1 MDTPSASQESQA
13 KAASDMALP
22 PPTLSRRTPNQ
33 AIKHAIQQAG
43 ARLARLPYNERIL
56 YAETFF
62 QAILASG
69 VMAFVGVYLVRLGA
83 PNWLVGLYSSLPA
96 LAVIVTA
103 MPVASFVQRQR
114 SLVATANWGR
124 FVFRGMMGMFA
135 FLPLLPASTAAH
147 VLVGAYT
154 IMAVPGSISN
164 VSFTTVLGI
173 VTPADERPRMLSLRL
188 AINGV
193 AATLFGFL
201 AGQWLD
207 YAPYPANYQ
216 VLFVAG
222 FVAGLIS
229 IYLLSKLRM
238 PEETP
243 ALPSTPRPTRLRL
256 GQVVALVRDTPAFRG
271 YAVASL
277 IFRLSLAMPQALY
290 TIYRVRTLGSSDAWV
305 AVLLTLQNAVS
316 VMSYFALGKLLT
328 RPSFRSRL
336 WLSCVGSALY
346 PLTTG
351 LSRTP
356 TMLLLPAIVG
366 GIFGAGMNIYL
377 TDLLFEVSPEDNRPP
392 FVAANSILANLA
404 AFVAPMLGTGLAD
417 LTSIVVAFYV
427 IALFRIVGGLAF
439 WWIVIRQPESA
450 S

>member
-1 MDTPSASQESQA
+1 MQTKNPSEARA
-13 KAASDMALP
+13 PKAPSTITLP
-22 PPTLSRRTPNQ
+22 PTISRRRTPRQ
-33 AIKHAIQQAG
+33 AVRHAVRRFKGRATAI
-43 ARLARLPYNERIL
+43 PYNERIL

-83 PNWLVGLYSSLPA
+83 PNWLVALYSSLPA

-103 MPVASFVQRQR
+103 IPVASFVQRQR
-114 SLVATANWGR
+114 SLIATANWGR
-124 FVFRGMMGMFA
+124 FIFRGIMGLFA
-135 FLPLLPASTAAH
+135 LLPLLPATTASY

-154 IMAVPGSISN
+154 VMAVPGSVAN
-164 VSFTTVLGI
+164 VSFTTILGL

-207 YAPYPANYQ
+207 HTPYPLNYQ
-216 VLFVAG
+216 VLFVVG

-238 PEETP
+238 PEKDP
-243 ALPSTPRPTRLRL
+243 ASTKPQGPQRIRL
-256 GQVVALVRDTPAFRG
+256 GQLVALIKDTPAFRG
-271 YAVASL
+271 YAIASI
-277 IFRLSLAMPQALY
+277 IFRMGLAMPQALY

-305 AVLLTLQNAVS
+305 AILLTLQNATS
-316 VMSYFALGKLLT
+316 VISYFALGKLLT
-328 RPSFRSRL
+328 KPAFRSKL
-336 WLSCVGSALY
+336 WLSCLGTALY

-356 TMLLLPAIVG
+356 TMLLLPAVLG
-366 GIFGAGMNIYL
+366 GVFGAGMNIYL
-377 TDLLFEVSPEDNRPP
+377 TDLLFQVSPEDNRPP
-392 FVAANSILANLA
+392 FVAADSMLANLA
-404 AFVAPMLGTGLAD
+404 AFVAPMLGTALAD
-417 LTSIVVAFYV
+417 LTTIVIAFYI
-427 IALFRIVGGLAF
+427 IALFRVAGTLAF
-439 WWIVIRQPESA
+439 WRILVYPAERPG
-450 S
+450 

>member
-1 MDTPSASQESQA
+1 METQSASPESQGSS
-13 KAASDMALP
+13 ASDVTLP
-22 PPTLSRRTPNQ
+22 PTTGGKRTLAQ
-33 AIKHAIQQAG
+33 AIGHAIRQAG

-69 VMAFVGVYLVRLGA
+69 VLAFVGVYLVRLGA

-135 FLPLLPASTAAH
+135 LLPLLPADIAGY
-147 VLVGAYT
+147 VLVGART
-154 IMAVPGSISN
+154 LMAIPGTVSN

-173 VTPADERPRMLSLRL
+173 VTPADQRPRILSLRL

-193 AATLFGFL
+193 AATMFGFL

-207 YAPYPANYQ
+207 YAPYPVNYQ

-238 PEETP
+238 PEDAP
-243 ALPSTPRPTRLRL
+243 PPSSTPRPTRLRL
-256 GQVVALVRDTPAFRG
+256 GQMVELIKETPAFHG

-277 IFRLSLAMPQALY
+277 IFRLGLAMPQALY

-316 VMSYFALGKLLT
+316 VISYFALGKLLT
-328 RPSFRSRL
+328 KPDFRSKL
-336 WLSCVGSALY
+336 WLSCLGTALY

-356 TMLLLPAIVG
+356 AMLLVPAVVG
-366 GIFGAGMNIYL
+366 GIFSAGMNIYL
-377 TDLLFEVSPEDNRPP
+377 GGLLFEVSPEDNRPP
-392 FVAANSILANLA
+392 FVAADSMLANLA
-404 AFVAPMLGTGLAD
+404 AFVAPMLGTLLAD
-417 LTSIVVAFYV
+417 LTSIVSAFYIITVFRV
-427 IALFRIVGGLAF
+427 IGGLAF
-439 WWIVIRQPESA
+439 WRIVVRQPQS
-450 S
+450 SN

>member
-1 MDTPSASQESQA
+1 MQTQSASPESQGSS
-13 KAASDMALP
+13 ASDVTLP
-22 PPTLSRRTPNQ
+22 RPTVGKRTPTQ
-33 AIKHAIQQAG
+33 AIGHAIRQTR

-69 VMAFVGVYLVRLGA
+69 VLAFVGVYLVRLGA

-124 FVFRGMMGMFA
+124 LVFRGMMGMFA
-135 FLPLLPASTAAH
+135 LLPLFPPGAAGY
-147 VLVGAYT
+147 VLVGART
-154 IMAVPGSISN
+154 LMAVPGSVSN

-173 VTPADERPRMLSLRL
+173 VTPADQRPRMLSLRL

-193 AATLFGFL
+193 AATVFGFL

-207 YAPYPANYQ
+207 YAPYPVNYQ

-238 PEETP
+238 PEETAP
-243 ALPSTPRPTRLRL
+243 LPSTPRPTRLRL
-256 GQVVALVRDTPAFRG
+256 GQVAALVKDTPAFRG

-277 IFRLSLAMPQALY
+277 IFRLGLAMPQALY

-305 AVLLTLQNAVS
+305 AILLTLQNAMS

-328 RPSFRSRL
+328 KPGFRGKL
-336 WLSCVGSALY
+336 WLSCLGTALY

-356 TMLLLPAIVG
+356 AMLLVPAVVG
-366 GIFGAGMNIYL
+366 GISGAGMNIYL

-392 FVAANSILANLA
+392 FVAANTILANLA
-404 AFVAPMLGTGLAD
+404 AFVAPMLGTALAD
-417 LTSIVVAFYV
+417 MTGIVIAFYV

-439 WWIVIRQPESA
+439 WKIVAHPSRA
-450 S
+450 ST

>member
-1 MDTPSASQESQA
+1 MDIKSTSPASGGERASSVTPPLATASKLAPARAVRRAIRQA
-13 KAASDMALP
+13 K
-22 PPTLSRRTPNQ
+22 
-33 AIKHAIQQAG
+33 I
-43 ARLARLPYNERIL
+43 RLGMLPYNERVL

-96 LAVIVTA
+96 LVVIVTA

-124 FVFRGMMGMFA
+124 FIFRGMVGLFA
-135 FLPLLPASTAAH
+135 LLPLLPASTASY
-147 VLVGAYT
+147 VLVGARAV
-154 IMAVPGSISN
+154 MALPGSVAN
-164 VSFTTVLGI
+164 VSLTTVLGL
-173 VTPADERPRMLSLRL
+173 VTSADERPRMLSLRL

-193 AATLFGFL
+193 AATIFGFL

-207 YAPYPANYQ
+207 YARYPLNYQ

-222 FVAGLIS
+222 FVAGLVS

-238 PEETP
+238 PDQIPPTDSAP
-243 ALPSTPRPTRLRL
+243 GLPRLRL
-256 GQVVALVRDTPAFRG
+256 GQLIALIKDTPAFRG
-271 YAVASL
+271 YAIASL
-277 IFRLSLAMPQALY
+277 IFRFGLAMPQALY

-305 AVLLTLQNAVS
+305 AVLLTLQNAIS

-328 RPSFRSRL
+328 KPAFRRKL
-336 WLSCVGSALY
+336 WLSCLGTALY

-356 TMLLLPAIVG
+356 AMLLVPAIIG
-366 GIFGAGMNIYL
+366 GVFGAGMNIYL
-377 TDLLFEVSPEDNRPP
+377 TNLLFEVSPEDNRPP
-392 FVAANSILANLA
+392 FVAANSMLANLA
-404 AFVAPMLGTGLAD
+404 AFVAPMLGTALAD
-417 LTSIVVAFYV
+417 LTTVVIAFYV
-427 IALFRIVGGLAF
+427 ITLFRVVGGLAF
-439 WWIVIRQPESA
+439 WRIMVHPAQPSG
-450 S
+450 